1 MSTSLFSLFYV
12 TCEFHRFLHR
22 GRAENCCFDRKQLLN
37 GLNKLYSHVIN
48 GRCFCIIV
56 IASRIFSCI
65 LLISNH
71 MIFLMQ
77 FGINKHL

>member
-1 MSTSLFSLFYV
+1 MLTSLFSLFYV

-22 GRAENCCFDRKQLLN
+22 RRAENCCFDRKRLLN
-37 GLNKLYSHVIN
+37 GLNRLNLHVIN
-48 GRCFCIIV
+48 ERCFCIIM
-56 IASRIFSCI
+56 IASHMFSCI